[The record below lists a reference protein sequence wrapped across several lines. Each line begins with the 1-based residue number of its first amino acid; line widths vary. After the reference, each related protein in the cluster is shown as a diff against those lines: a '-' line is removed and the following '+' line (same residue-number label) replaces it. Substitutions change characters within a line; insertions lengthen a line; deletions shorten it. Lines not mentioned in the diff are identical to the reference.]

1 MINESNLNDNV
12 VKTGTTTIGLVCSD
26 GIVLAADKRA
36 TAGYMVVDPKA
47 QKIHKLTDNIAL
59 TIAGSVSDAQLIL
72 KLMKANIRLIN
83 LNTAREVFVK
93 EIAHLLS
100 GIVYG
105 KIREMSMIQSISE
118 FILGGKDKD
127 GFHLY
132 DIFPDG
138 SLTEIPNFISSGS
151 GSVMAYGVLETMYK
165 KGMSV
170 NEGTELAIKA
180 IKSAL
185 RRDIATGNGIQVI
198 NITKDGVKTVYDGKI
213 DPAEVVNLSDKEK
226 Q

>member
-1 MINESNLNDNV
+1 MSEDSLSKNII
-12 VKTGTTTIGLVCSD
+12 KTGTTTIGLVCKD
-26 GIVLAADKRA
+26 GLVLAADKRA
-36 TAGYMVVDPKA
+36 TAGYMIVDPRA
-47 QKIHKLTDNIAL
+47 EKIHKLTDYLAL
-59 TIAGSVSDAQLIL
+59 TIAGSVSDAQLII
-72 KLMKANIRLIN
+72 KLIKANIKLIS
-83 LNTAREVFVK
+83 LNTNRDAFVD
-93 EIAHLLS
+93 EIAHLLA

-105 KIREMSMIQSISE
+105 KIRELSTIQSVSE
-118 FILGGKDKD
+118 FILGGKDQN

-151 GSVMAYGVLETMYK
+151 GSVMAYGVLETMYNK
-165 KGMSV
+165 KMNV
-170 NEGTELAIKA
+170 KDGTELAIKA

-198 NITKDGVKTVYDGKI
+198 NISEEGVKTVFDGKI
-213 DPAEVVNLSDKEK
+213 DPANVSEN